1 MKDNQKYT
9 KSELESLFADDF
21 SSPIFPI
28 LSEFYLKENDISR
41 AKKVCEIGLKFD
53 STNIE
58 GIYMLAKIHILSDHI
73 TKAEKLLK
81 INFHNNLFSIQT
93 LKLLVEIRDTLNRS
107 SKETKKI
114 IDQLLLIEAD
124 DSFAHEWIHNY
135 ENNGGYDH
143 NISPKGDITFNI
155 SNDIASFTFY
165 NVLKKQKYYNQ
176 AEIVLNLLQ
185 SNKKIDPQIYQQE
198 KQLISKLLH
207 S

>member
-1 MKDNQKYT
+1 MATISHEISHKILAVNNIEIAKG
-9 KSELESLFADDF
+9 
-21 SSPIFPI
+21 SPEP
-28 LSEFYLKENDISR
+28 FYLKENDISR

-81 INFHNNLFSIQT
+81 INFHNNLFSIKT

-114 IDQLLLIEAD
+114 IDQLLQIEAD

-135 ENNGGYDH
+135 ENNEGYDH

-155 SNDIASFTFY
+155 SNDIDTWI
-165 NVLKKQKYYNQ
+165 YYRCSSRTKNWS
-176 AEIVLNLLQ
+176 ILR
-185 SNKKIDPQIYQQE
+185 
-198 KQLISKLLH
+198 
-207 S
+207 